1 VPYFATVY
9 RYTDDD
15 ATRDEVRPS
24 HRDYLRELSEQG
36 RLAVSGPYVG
46 GERGGALLIFVAEDE
61 AAALELSDNDP
72 FMSQGLVEQRT
83 VREWQPVSGELADHF

>member
-1 VPYFATVY
+1 MPYFATVY

-15 ATRDEVRPS
+15 ATRDKVRPS
-24 HRDYLRELSEQG
+24 HRDYLKELSEQG

-46 GERGGALLIFVAEDE
+46 GERGGALLVFVADDE

-72 FMSQGLVEQRT
+72 FMRQGLVEERT
-83 VREWQPVSGELADHF
+83 VREWQPVSGELRDHF

>member
-15 ATRDEVRPS
+15 AMRDAVRPT

-46 GERGGALLIFVAEDE
+46 GDRGGALLVFVADSEE
-61 AAALELSDNDP
+61 AALELSDHDP
-72 FMSQGLVEQRT
+72 FVVQGLVEQRT

>member
-1 VPYFATVY
+1 MSYFAMVY

-15 ATRDEVRPS
+15 ARRDDVRPS
-24 HRDYLRELSEQG
+24 HRDYLSELSQQG

-46 GERGGALLIFVAEDE
+46 GDRGGALLIFVANDE
-61 AAALELSDNDP
+61 ATALELSDDDP
-72 FMSQGLVEQRT
+72 FVLQGLVEERT

>member
-1 VPYFATVY
+1 MPYFATVY

-24 HRDYLRELSEQG
+24 HRAYLDGLAEQG

-46 GERGGALLIFVAEDE
+46 GERGGALLIFVAHDE
-61 AAALELSDNDP
+61 AAALELSDDDP
-72 FMSQGLVEQRT
+72 FVLQGLVEERT
-83 VREWQPVSGELADHF
+83 VREWEPVSGELSDHF

>member
-1 VPYFATVY
+1 MPYFATVY

-46 GERGGALLIFVAEDE
+46 GERGGALLVFVAEDE
-61 AAALELSDNDP
+61 AAALKLSDNDP

-83 VREWQPVSGELADHF
+83 VREWQPVSGELRDHF

>member
-1 VPYFATVY
+1 MPYFATVY

-46 GERGGALLIFVAEDE
+46 GERGGALLVFVAEDE

-72 FMSQGLVEQRT
+72 FMVQGLVEERT
-83 VREWQPVSGELADHF
+83 VREWQPVSGELRDHF